1 MKIIPFDNMG
11 LSPRLRYIRDMRV
24 ACGKIRRAGYND
36 VANNV
41 KRLVASAIKRER
53 TDRAIVVRRLIRD
66 ITDPREV

>member
-36 VANNV
+36 VAAQV
-41 KRLVASAIKRER
+41 KTLIAYAIKRER
-53 TDRAIVVRRLIRD
+53 SDRAVVVRRLIRD
-66 ITDPREV
+66 INDPKEV